1 VPIINLPVAST
12 SAKGVVQLGSSSD
25 TTAGL
30 VVQTNDSR
38 LSDSRA
44 TSSVNFG
51 TATLTGVVPNINLPN
66 LVTSLNGLNNN
77 VVLVPG
83 SNITIAPSGQNLTIA
98 AASTFV
104 NTIVVHRVGTPAQ
117 NGQALLDALAGITTA
132 SANNPFLLKIEPGTY
147 DLGTQS
153 LNMKQ
158 FVDIEGSGQ
167 LSTTITA
174 SGRAVAFSGTISG
187 TDNAE
192 IRSLTVTNTG
202 GNSFAAGIVNFGASP
217 QITDVRVIVS
227 GGTDSQ
233 FGNLGIHNVF
243 GGQATITD
251 VKVSVFSNSGSAGC
265 VGILNAGTS
274 PTMNNVSVNMSSG
287 LTGSATGVYNSS
299 NAQPVINNLTV
310 NISGGTGAFNAGIL
324 NSGTA
329 SPSVTSSS
337 ITVLGSSGST
347 NYGVRNLANSSPM
360 LSGITL
366 DVSGGNVSVDVSS
379 DSSSPMV
386 NNMTASA
393 HGASNANQCIACTN
407 NSACQVGQS
416 RCNVTG
422 TGTSV
427 DCDDCNSNS
436 TCEISHSH
444 LSCTTVTM
452 QECDGVANSSSNLIL
467 QNSDVMTSGNGTNKG
482 VVNMA
487 NAGNFTI
494 IIKNSSIM
502 GMAAI
507 DSTACAGCTS
517 NVTNSELDGAVAG
530 GTNNCGGAFTS
541 NALPRNNICQ

>member
-1 VPIINLPVAST
+1 M
-12 SAKGVVQLGSSSD
+12 
-25 TTAGL
+25 
-30 VVQTNDSR
+30 
-38 LSDSRA
+38 
-44 TSSVNFG
+44 
-51 TATLTGVVPNINLPN
+51 
-66 LVTSLNGLNNN
+66 
-77 VVLVPG
+77 
-83 SNITIAPSGQNLTIA
+83 
-98 AASTFV
+98 
-104 NTIVVHRVGTPAQ
+104 NTIIVHRVGTPAQ
-117 NGQALLDALAGITTA
+117 NGQALLNAMAGITTN

-147 DLGTQS
+147 DLGNQS
-153 LNMKQ
+153 LVMKQ

-167 LSTTITA
+167 LSTTVTA
-174 SGRAVAFSGTISG
+174 AGSAFTSSGTISG
-187 TDNAE
+187 VSNAE
-192 IRSLTVTNTG
+192 LRSLTVANTG
-202 GNSFAAGIVNFGASP
+202 GNTFALGIAGAT

-233 FGNLGIHNVF
+233 YGNMGIQVF
-243 GGQATITD
+243 SNGATTITD
-251 VKVSVFSNSGSAGC
+251 VRVSVFSNSGSAGC
-265 VGILNAGTS
+265 IGILNNGGAS
-274 PTMNNVSVNMSSG
+274 PTMNNVSVNISSG
-287 LTGSATGVYNSS
+287 LTGSAIGVRNVSS
-299 NAQPVINNLTV
+299 APTVINNLTV

-324 NSGTA
+324 NESTA

-337 ITVLGSSGST
+337 ITVLGFSGST
-347 NYGVRNLANSSPM
+347 NYGVRNLDNSSPM
-360 LSGITL
+360 LNGITL

-379 DSSSPMV
+379 DSSSPTV

-393 HGASNANQCIACTN
+393 HGASNANQCFACAN
-407 NSACQVGQS
+407 NSACEVGQS

-444 LSCTTVTM
+444 LSCSTVTM

-530 GTNNCGGAFTS
+530 GTNNCGGAYTS
-541 NALPRNNICQ
+541 NALPRNNVCQ